1 MGESERTQLIKEQM
15 RQTLPLSNSKMLA
28 THMTEQPESGE
39 LLVGSYLRLVEEC
52 ELVTYNQR
60 SQEQGNQLEIDVIG
74 VDNTDDGD
82 QVVYTCEVVTHID
95 GLHYSGTPNTDRWEE
110 YGNDDYQ
117 HTLERLWRKFNTDRK
132 YVKKLFD
139 SADSYVFQFWSPVV
153 RGNRDE
159 KYLLTGLYDLA
170 DEFEEE
176 TDAELELVINEEY
189 SERIEALRR
198 RAGQTEKDYGEL
210 GFRILQIL
218 EHLR

>member
-1 MGESERTQLIKEQM
+1 
-15 RQTLPLSNSKMLA
+15 
-28 THMTEQPESGE
+28 MTEQPESGE
-39 LLVGSYLRLVEEC
+39 LLVGAYLRLVEEC

-110 YGNDDYQ
+110 YGNADYQ
-117 HTLERLWRKFNTDRK
+117 HTLERLWRKFSTDRK
-132 YVKKLFD
+132 YVMELFN

-170 DEFEEE
+170 DEFEKE

>member
-1 MGESERTQLIKEQM
+1 
-15 RQTLPLSNSKMLA
+15 
-28 THMTEQPESGE
+28 MTEQPESGE

-132 YVKKLFD
+132 YVMELFD

>member
-1 MGESERTQLIKEQM
+1 M
-15 RQTLPLSNSKMLA
+15 
-28 THMTEQPESGE
+28 
-39 LLVGSYLRLVEEC
+39 
-52 ELVTYNQR
+52 
-60 SQEQGNQLEIDVIG
+60 
-74 VDNTDDGD
+74 
-82 QVVYTCEVVTHID
+82 VYTCEVVTHID

-117 HTLERLWRKFNTDRK
+117 HTLERLWRKFSTDRK
-132 YVKKLFD
+132 YVMELFD

>member
-1 MGESERTQLIKEQM
+1 
-15 RQTLPLSNSKMLA
+15 
-28 THMTEQPESGE
+28 MTEQPESGE

-117 HTLERLWRKFNTDRK
+117 HTLERLWRKFSTDRN
-132 YVKKLFD
+132 YVMELFN

>member
-1 MGESERTQLIKEQM
+1 
-15 RQTLPLSNSKMLA
+15 
-28 THMTEQPESGE
+28 MTEQPESGE

-117 HTLERLWRKFNTDRK
+117 HTLERLWRKFSTDRK
-132 YVKKLFD
+132 YVMELFD

>member
-1 MGESERTQLIKEQM
+1 
-15 RQTLPLSNSKMLA
+15 
-28 THMTEQPESGE
+28 MTEQPESGE
-39 LLVGSYLRLVEEC
+39 LLVGSYLRLVEDC

-95 GLHYSGTPNTDRWEE
+95 GLHYSGAPNTDRWEE

-117 HTLERLWRKFNTDRK
+117 HTLERLWRKFSTDRK
-132 YVKKLFD
+132 YVMELFD

-170 DEFEEE
+170 DEFKEE

>member
-1 MGESERTQLIKEQM
+1 
-15 RQTLPLSNSKMLA
+15 
-28 THMTEQPESGE
+28 MTEQPESGE

-117 HTLERLWRKFNTDRK
+117 HTLERLWRKFSTDRK
-132 YVKKLFD
+132 YVMELFN